1 MMATYFVSQKW
12 KKHQTSISPAYTMD
26 SSQSNFLQDAE
37 SFVADAR
44 AFKGDRAQR
53 IALLN
58 KLELMK
64 LQLEQP
70 MDSLMNQWISV

>member
-1 MMATYFVSQKW
+1 
-12 KKHQTSISPAYTMD
+12 MD
-26 SSQSNFLQDAE
+26 SSQSDFLQDAE

-64 LQLEQP
+64 LQLEHP
-70 MDSLMNQWISV
+70 MDSLMNQWVSV

>member
-1 MMATYFVSQKW
+1 MSTP
-12 KKHQTSISPAYTMD
+12 PAYAMD
-26 SSQSNFLQDAE
+26 TSQSDLLKDAE

-64 LQLEQP
+64 LQLEHP
-70 MDSLMNQWISV
+70 MDSLMSQWISV